1 MDTVKNWK
9 QETILKGLYLYRT
22 LFSLSFLQRH
32 WTLQSLSGTQGTTFL
47 DLSGM
52 GQFSPALEK
61 NSDTVI
67 LGNNLKKGAKESAVF
82 LSPDYWRQPED
93 PLSENAPLRAT
104 ATGRQNLET
113 AEIPWPRCHQR
124 QCQQMEPRITAGPG
138 FLLIINT
145 VLRVVTALSPPVWQT
160 PLLSPQGVLWSNTLI
175 KTPSQIL
182 LLFSWKSIQE
192 GSCTKAARQMTAS
205 KKKTNIKA
213 LPVVLLSPTK
223 LNYSFFHVG
232 NANVIAALLNK
243 QCHHYNNHH
252 NFYYFFQIK
261 IISLL
266 SGVGNFSSK
275 NLGLWELVFNFILKG
290 Y

>member
-1 MDTVKNWK
+1 MVQITSRFAELPTEITCCCLLQYFPFYFWWNSQITYTSLDTEIFSLKKTKNKK
-9 QETILKGLYLYRT
+9 QR
-22 LFSLSFLQRH
+22 LFSPLNRGDFHGYCEKLETGNNFKRPVFIQDPLLSFLQSH
-32 WTLQSLSGTQGTTFL
+32 WTLQSLSATQGTTFL

-52 GQFSPALEK
+52 GQFSPTLEK

-93 PLSENAPLRAT
+93 PLSENAPPRAT
-104 ATGRQNLET
+104 ATDRQNLET
-113 AEIPWPRCHQR
+113 AEIPWPRCHQW

-160 PLLSPQGVLWSNTLI
+160 PLLSPQGVLWSSTLI
-175 KTPSQIL
+175 KTLSQIL

-205 KKKTNIKA
+205 KKK
-213 LPVVLLSPTK
+213 
-223 LNYSFFHVG
+223 
-232 NANVIAALLNK
+232 K
-243 QCHHYNNHH
+243 QT
-252 NFYYFFQIK
+252 
-261 IISLL
+261 
-266 SGVGNFSSK
+266 
-275 NLGLWELVFNFILKG
+275 
-290 Y
+290 